1 MEVVARTIDRAIA
14 DRLPGLAAEIAF
26 WVLLSTPALLLAIIA
41 AAGVIGGTVD
51 GGDWQA
57 EFLDRAVE
65 VSRLALTDPTI
76 NTVVRPVLEQLLE
89 GGGLALISGSFLAAI
104 WTASR
109 AMKVILTTLAIV
121 NGREGQRKGWQDRLL
136 GFSITLAGLLV
147 GIVLLPLL
155 IAGPNLGDQIVEWSG
170 TDLGLFADAWRQLYW
185 PVVVVLGT
193 LTIALLYHVGVPG
206 RTRWRYELPGAAI
219 AIAVWLLGSGGLRL
233 YGTWILDGDTVY
245 GSLAGPIVLLLWL
258 WLTGFAVLLG
268 AQLNSQLTHGGRRRV
283 RQGDDPTPA
292 ASDPSAQLPQPN
304 DATKD
309 TEATDATEATKQT
322 ADTHASDTTN
332 DNDRVDHTQRL
343 TGQASS
349 RDMPSVDGTGSERG
363 RSG

>member
-1 MEVVARTIDRAIA
+1 MEVVARTVDRAIA

-41 AAGVIGGTVD
+41 AAGVIGSRLD
-51 GGDWQA
+51 GGDWQVQFLNRA
-57 EFLDRAVE
+57 EE
-65 VSRLALTDPTI
+65 ISRIALTDSTI
-76 NTVVRPVLEQLLE
+76 NDVIRPVLEQLLA
-89 GGGLALISGSFLAAI
+89 GGGFALISGSFLAAI

-109 AMKVILTTLAIV
+109 AMKVILSTLAIV
-121 NGREGQRKGWQDRLL
+121 NTRQGQRKGWQDRLL
-136 GFSITLAGLLV
+136 GLGITLASLLV

-170 TDLGLFADAWRQLYW
+170 TELAWFANAWRQLYW

-206 RTRWRYELPGAAI
+206 RTRWRHELPGAAI

-268 AQLNSQLTHGGRRRV
+268 AQLNSQLTNGGRSLRR
-283 RQGDDPTPA
+283 RGDDPSPA
-292 ASDPSAQLPQPN
+292 ASDPSVHTASTLPQRNRIPMTRPMSTGTSPH
-304 DATKD
+304 DPATGGD
-309 TEATDATEATKQT
+309 PHHLEA
-322 ADTHASDTTN
+322 ADHSDTV
-332 DNDRVDHTQRL
+332 RERDHT
-343 TGQASS
+343 S
-349 RDMPSVDGTGSERG
+349 
-363 RSG
+363 